1 MMVIRFKDKKEYEE
15 WLKWESWMVKQMAS
29 RFAQKYGDI
38 IPIVLQIDTFT
49 PQGGEWAPAY
59 IFLHPRGE
67 ELLKWVVG
75 E

>member
-1 MMVIRFKDKKEYEE
+1 MIIRFKNKEEYNE
-15 WLKWESWMVKQMAS
+15 WLKWESWMVKQIAS
-29 RFAQKYGDI
+29 KFREKYGDI

-59 IFLHPRGE
+59 IFVHPQAE
-67 ELLKWVVG
+67 EFLGWVV